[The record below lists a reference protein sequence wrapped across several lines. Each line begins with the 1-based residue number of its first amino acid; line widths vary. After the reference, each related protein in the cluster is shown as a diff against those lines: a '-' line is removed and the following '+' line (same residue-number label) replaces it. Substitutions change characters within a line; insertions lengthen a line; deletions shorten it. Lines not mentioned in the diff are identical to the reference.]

1 LSAIA
6 AAAMIAITGCS
17 SAAPSSVSPA
27 RSAGSSSAS
36 PAGSASPSVTAP
48 PWHLVWTDTFNGPA
62 GSGLNRAYWKYDTGQ
77 GTFGTG
83 EIETNTT
90 STANVHLDGQGNLDL
105 TALGHGAAGSPGT
118 AWTSGR
124 VQTRRL
130 FGAPAGGEM
139 MVTASLKQPDPAHGI
154 GYWPA
159 FWMLGPKPG
168 TWPTTGEIDIL
179 EDVNALS
186 VHGAT
191 LHCGN
196 LTQLNADGTH
206 GPCHEG
212 YGLGSSL
219 LPCPGCQTAFNTY
232 SVIVDRRVA
241 GAEQI
246 RWYLDGREFFSV
258 SESKVGKVAWTEGVD
273 HGFTILLDL
282 AIGGSFPNAQ
292 CQCTSP
298 TADTSSG
305 GTMSVANVS
314 VYTN

>member
-1 LSAIA
+1 MAALKLSAIA

-17 SAAPSSVSPA
+17 SAAPTSVTP
-27 RSAGSSSAS
+27 SSSAA
-36 PAGSASPSVTAP
+36 PTNAGP
-48 PWHLVWTDTFNGPA
+48 PWRVAWSDTFNGPA
-62 GSGLNRAYWKYDTGQ
+62 GSGLSQAVWKYDTGR

-83 EIETNTT
+83 EIETMTT
-90 STANVHLDGQGNLDL
+90 SPSNVHLDGQGDLDL
-105 TALGHGAAGSPGT
+105 TVLGHGAAGSAGAT
-118 AWTSGR
+118 WTSGR

-139 MVTASLKQPDPAHGI
+139 MVTASIRQPDPAQGI

-196 LTQLNADGTH
+196 LTQRNADGTD

-212 YGLGSSL
+212 YGLGSPL
-219 LPCPGCQTAFNTY
+219 QPCPGCQTAFHTY

-241 GAEQI
+241 GNEQI

-258 SESKVGKVAWTEGVD
+258 SETKVGEVAWTAGVD
-273 HGFTILLDL
+273 HGFSIILDL
-282 AIGGSFPNAQ
+282 AVGGSFPNAR

-298 TADTSSG
+298 TSVTSSG
-305 GTMSVANVS
+305 GTMAIGNVS